1 MATSGVNLA
10 VTKDGETYN
19 KLQRPFDYLTST
31 QSTPPP
37 LAAVSSSAVT
47 NSKRKRDQND
57 ESGNKRLRNDRS
69 VQNHKGRPRAS
80 QTYQEHGIQTVLPG
94 LDGEEQL
101 SDESTGEALA
111 YLQSVSLPLATRS
124 EASTIPTLL
133 VALNKPN
140 EADSDSYDDE
150 HAARRDTAD
159 AESVL
164 YSDGAYI
171 AVDSRCDA
179 EIECWDG
186 DPHDLAPQE
195 SCHMMLLQR
204 FRAHRNKLAE
214 IQKDIAVPSQAT
226 VTGDSR
232 RTQKTSK
239 QEWSDI
245 VERDYPVARNVVQL
259 DDPALYLALQGCALA
274 LDRTAIISRQQSC
287 WIWTLLALVGEFGTL
302 DYKRIGKIRDLG
314 LTAGRLATRLRSER
328 LASQCS
334 LKGDTGEQSVPGG
347 IKSSGQ
353 EGYCRDKRIMGEATK
368 VFQESA
374 SDVEDIGLLNTGT
387 VKAGDAVC
395 NVGSTLEDGDNLD
408 GDANDSDADMIISDE
423 EEEKEEMADGVEDG
437 GLEMARARLLAQ
449 LGDRLVHSKMSSSD
463 TQPELTPAQGPK
475 QLSRVEAEI
484 QRQEMRRQESHK
496 EVVPHSLSSTTSPTR
511 ASQIG
516 LDAAPLTGGEW
527 NTKVTI
533 DMILTVVAECY
544 GQRDLLRF
552 RDVW

>member
-1 MATSGVNLA
+1 MANSGVNLA

-19 KLQRPFDYLTST
+19 KLQRPSDYLTST

-37 LAAVSSSAVT
+37 LGAVSSSAVT

-57 ESGNKRLRNDRS
+57 ESGNKRLRNDGS
-69 VQNHKGRPRAS
+69 VQNYKGRSRAS
-80 QTYQEHGIQTVLPG
+80 QAYQEHGIQTVLPG

-111 YLQSVSLPLATRS
+111 YLQSVRS

-133 VALNKPN
+133 VASNKPN

-159 AESVL
+159 AEIVL

-171 AVDSRCDA
+171 AVDSRCNADL
-179 EIECWDG
+179 ESWDG
-186 DPHDLAPQE
+186 DSHDLAPQE
-195 SCHMMLLQR
+195 SCHVMLLQR

-214 IQKDIAVPSQAT
+214 IQKDKAVPSQST
-226 VTGDSR
+226 STGDSR

-259 DDPALYLALQGCALA
+259 DDPTLYLALQGCALA

-287 WIWTLLALVGEFGTL
+287 WIWTLLALMGEFGTL

-314 LTAGRLATRLRSER
+314 LTAGRLATRLRSQK

-334 LKGDTGEQSVPGG
+334 PKGDTGEQSVLEG
-347 IKSSGQ
+347 IESSGQ
-353 EGYCRDKRIMGEATK
+353 EMHCRDKSIIGEATK
-368 VFQESA
+368 VFQEGTSHM
-374 SDVEDIGLLNTGT
+374 EDIGLLNLGT
-387 VKAGDAVC
+387 VTAGDAIC
-395 NVGSTLEDGDNLD
+395 NEGSTLGDGDNMD
-408 GDANDSDADMIISDE
+408 GNADDSDADMIISDE
-423 EEEKEEMADGVEDG
+423 EEEMVEGAEDG

-449 LGDRLVHSKMSSSD
+449 LGDRLVHSKMASSN
-463 TQPELTPAQGPK
+463 TAPEVKPVQGFK

-484 QRQEMRRQESHK
+484 QRQQMRRQESHK
-496 EVVPHSLSSTTSPTR
+496 EVVPHPLSSTPSSTR
-511 ASQIG
+511 ASQNRI
-516 LDAAPLTGGEW
+516 DNAPLTEDEW